1 MSRLDYV
8 TIAIVAVC
16 VAALVYLIYMTTN
29 LLGGGQEEAQTT
41 TEQPATQPE
50 DAEDDAYYF
59 DEEGTAAEDTALT
72 ADEGNYNDDYTSDE
86 NLDKGRTSYDD
97 ANTSDDSYR
106 DSQESESASTYAPS
120 SYGEYMVIAG
130 TFKVK
135 SNAENMVSKLRSK
148 GYNDATVEIFDRGA
162 YAVALVGQFA
172 EYGDAKDLKSR
183 LSNDGFEALVQK
195 KN

>member
-29 LLGGGQEEAQTT
+29 LLGGNAEEAPTT
-41 TEQPATQPE
+41 TEEPASQPE
-50 DAEDDAYYF
+50 DTEDDTYYF
-59 DEEGTAAEDTALT
+59 DEEGSATGEDSTLT
-72 ADEGNYNDDYTSDE
+72 ADAGDYNDDYTSDE

-97 ANTSDDSYR
+97 TDYTDDSYS
-106 DSQESESASTYAPS
+106 DDPGSESTA
-120 SYGEYMVIAG
+120 SYGEYMVLAG

-135 SNAENMVSKLRSK
+135 SNAESMVSKLRSK
-148 GYNDATVEIFDRGA
+148 GYNEATVEMFDRGA

-172 EYGDAKDLKSR
+172 EYSDAKDLKDR
-183 LSNDGFEALVQK
+183 LSNDGIEALVQRK
-195 KN
+195 K